1 VIDEVGERGSR
12 LALVVDDDV
21 QMRDLVAEILTPA
34 GFRTLGAP
42 DGEEAL
48 ALALEHRPTII
59 IMDVMMQT
67 MDGYT
72 ALTRLRGHSATRDI
86 PVIIV
91 TGEAVNTYR
100 PLSFEVGAMAHLS
113 KPFSPGMLTATVRR
127 VLGER

>member
-1 VIDEVGERGSR
+1 MSLERVRGALADSDRASTTRGDADVIDEVGERGSR

-59 IMDVMMQT
+59 IMDV
-67 MDGYT
+67 G
-72 ALTRLRGHSATRDI
+72 LHR
-86 PVIIV
+86 
-91 TGEAVNTYR
+91 
-100 PLSFEVGAMAHLS
+100 
-113 KPFSPGMLTATVRR
+113 
-127 VLGER
+127 